1 MDYTTKRVSKNL
13 TDALAKLHDGDWRGV
28 AQAAECARV
37 LAEGLADCRTAVQEL
52 NSNTPI
58 GYDTAVGY
66 VARLAPNLFTLIDPA
81 DLVVEH
87 DADLVAACLTAG
99 ASVASV
105 TAPEVL
111 AESGVTVCHAF
122 PLWVLR
128 KHYGV

>member
-13 TDALAKLHDGDWRGV
+13 ADAFTKLHDGDWAGV
-28 AQAAECARV
+28 ALAAECARV
-37 LAEGLADCRTAVQEL
+37 LAEGLQASRHVLEAL
-52 NSNTPI
+52 GSNTPI

-66 VARLAPNLFTLIDPA
+66 VSKVAPNLFTLIDPV
-81 DLVVEH
+81 DLVRQHEPELI
-87 DADLVAACLTAG
+87 DACLTVG

-105 TAPEVL
+105 SAPPALVGL
-111 AESGVTVCHAF
+111 GVDNCHAF